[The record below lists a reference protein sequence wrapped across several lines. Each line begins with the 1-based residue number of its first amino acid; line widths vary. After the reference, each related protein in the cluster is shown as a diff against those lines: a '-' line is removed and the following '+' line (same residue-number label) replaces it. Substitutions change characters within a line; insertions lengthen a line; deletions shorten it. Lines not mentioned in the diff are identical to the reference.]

1 MLVEKTSSL
10 KIKKT
15 DNILPIHKAQLLTY
29 LRMSHSRLGYLL
41 NWNTTRIVDGIRRKV
56 YSQRIL
62 ISEC

>member
-1 MLVEKTSSL
+1 MLGEKTSSL

-29 LRMSHSRLGYLL
+29 LRMSHCRLGYLL